1 LRSCIIFFLHVFFV
15 SLTFVCSTYCCNTTF
30 EICSF
35 GVVLWI
41 GFANAR
47 SNQAQQERSWAPQIA
62 FFKLCTIF
70 FQFDVEQFDYSF
82 VLDVLCIQTFGEL
95 KAWWLHQ
102 GHSDHM
108 VLTSFYDIVWWL
120 QLNWTF
126 SCEQKICATFD
137 IKVEVHD
144 KEKNTKF

>member
-1 LRSCIIFFLHVFFV
+1 M
-15 SLTFVCSTYCCNTTF
+15 F

-47 SNQAQQERSWAPQIA
+47 SNQAQQQRSWAPQRA
-62 FFKLCTIF
+62 FFRLWTKK
-70 FQFDVEQFDYSF
+70 FQIDAEQFDYSF
-82 VLDVLCIQTFGEL
+82 VLDVLCIQTIGEL
-95 KAWWLHQ
+95 RAWWLHQ
-102 GHSDHM
+102 GHSDH
-108 VLTSFYDIVWWL
+108 VALTSFYDIVWRL

-137 IKVEVHD
+137 IKVETHD
-144 KEKNTKF
+144 REENTKF